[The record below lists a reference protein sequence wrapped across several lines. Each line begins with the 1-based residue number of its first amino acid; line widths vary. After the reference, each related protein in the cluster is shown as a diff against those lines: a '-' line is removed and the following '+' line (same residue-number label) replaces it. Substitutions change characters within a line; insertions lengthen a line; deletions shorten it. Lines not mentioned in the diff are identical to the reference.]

1 MVEAMFCE
9 PAALGENLP
18 AHFRSVEFG
27 LHTMVALGSRG
38 TLGGY
43 FGCAR
48 SRW

>member
-9 PAALGENLP
+9 PAALGEI
-18 AHFRSVEFG
+18 FRPISVRGVRFT
-27 LHTMVALGSRG
+27 HPMVALAHRDFGR
-38 TLGGY
+38 L